1 MEKLRKLVEIGS
13 NVAIILVAVILGY
26 FMFERFIDPSAKPG
40 AAAAEPSIKPGTKL
54 SVQNVD
60 FGKSEKN
67 LLLVFSTSCK
77 YCTESIPFYRRLVER
92 NAVEKKV
99 NMVAAFAQEPSE
111 AAKYLIEKNLSVD
124 QIIRTDGS
132 EIKVRG
138 TPTLILT
145 DKNGTVLESWAGKLS
160 PEKEN
165 EVAERVFSS
174 VVVEM
179 N

>member
-1 MEKLRKLVEIGS
+1 MEKLRKLVELGS
-13 NVAIILVAVILGY
+13 NVAIILIALVLGY
-26 FMFERFIDPSAKPG
+26 FMVERFTYPQPKPG
-40 AAAAEPSIKPGTKL
+40 AASAETSIKPGTKL

-60 FGKSEKN
+60 FGKSDKN
-67 LLLVFSTSCK
+67 LILVLSTSCK
-77 YCTESIPFYRRLVER
+77 YCTESIPFYQRLAER
-92 NAVEKKV
+92 NAAEKKL

-124 QIIRTDGS
+124 QIVKTEASDIQ
-132 EIKVRG
+132 VRG

-160 PEKEN
+160 PDKEN